1 VVGRCLVYGSEVA
14 HTALWVH
21 HRRLNPVSY
30 RSLPGGIESPQPQG
44 DSIDNSK
51 RPTKAA
57 IEAALSAYY
66 GEVDEAARKDALPE
80 HQRVFDEIV
89 MDSEDLQ
96 GVIIGVSTA
105 LTIGPFEDA
114 PTENLLKKAQD
125 LVAAGQLDE
134 DLL

>member
-1 VVGRCLVYGSEVA
+1 M
-14 HTALWVH
+14 
-21 HRRLNPVSY
+21 
-30 RSLPGGIESPQPQG
+30 
-44 DSIDNSK
+44 DNSK
-51 RPTKAA
+51 KPTKAA

-66 GEVDEAARKDALPE
+66 GELDEAARKDDLPE

-105 LTIGPFEDA
+105 LTLGPCDDA

-134 DLL
+134 DLLQNLNAAMGMFFWIGWHARGAMEEQDDLQKMME

>member
-1 VVGRCLVYGSEVA
+1 MDA
-14 HTALWVH
+14 
-21 HRRLNPVSY
+21 
-30 RSLPGGIESPQPQG
+30 I
-44 DSIDNSK
+44 K

-66 GEVDEAARKDALPE
+66 GEADEAARKDTLPE

-96 GVIIGVSTA
+96 GAIIGVSTV
-105 LTIGPFEDA
+105 LTIGPFDDT

-134 DLL
+134 DLLQKINAAVGMFFWIGWHARGAMDAADDMLGMME